1 MGLEKYGNT
10 AYSKSYGR
18 LSNITSMG
26 GICEAIT
33 PKQWRLDALRQEM
46 LNWLRAKGREAND
59 MYRVTVATWS
69 FKHRPTF
76 RVQHPEMQRGAM
88 VCGVTTGVTT
98 TGRSGK
104 ATTSVDRMGKEI
116 QGPSPAQIYS
126 WVDFGTKPHRIPA
139 VSKGGIGSRA
149 DYEWK
154 TVTDKEGRTKQVG
167 VKKSVK
173 KLVFD
178 TPWQSKTTAGQI
190 ASGPGYRGKEVR
202 KKDYVT
208 QHIEPRRFSA
218 IIQKNMQAA
227 LEREVSSVVERA
239 LRKAGMK
246 E

>member
-1 MGLEKYGNT
+1 
-10 AYSKSYGR
+10 
-18 LSNITSMG
+18 MG

-98 TGRSGK
+98 SGRSGR

-116 QGPSPAQIYS
+116 QGPSPAQIFS
-126 WVDFGTKPHRIPA
+126 WVDFGTKPHRIPKA
-139 VSKGGIGSRA
+139 PESKGGLG
-149 DYEWK
+149 DYEWT
-154 TVTDKEGRTKQVG
+154 TVRDKEGR
-167 VKKSVK
+167 VKKVGKRKVVK
-173 KLVFD
+173 KLVFNV
-178 TPWQSKTTAGQI
+178 PWERKTTPGKI

-202 KKDYVT
+202 KIDFFM
-208 QHIEPRRFSA
+208 QHIEPRGFSA
-218 IIQKNMQAA
+218 IIQKSMQAA
-227 LEREVSSVVERA
+227 LEREVSSVTERA